1 MEHDFI
7 YQCSFSVIYVGN
19 DGNIFYIGHGF
30 KLMSAKIVLYPHLW
44 LYKVLN
50 YGFAEYRKSIVCEN
64 EGESLILE

>member
-1 MEHDFI
+1 
-7 YQCSFSVIYVGN
+7 VG
-19 DGNIFYIGHGF
+19 DYGNIFYFGHEF

-50 YGFAEYRKSIVCEN
+50 YGFAEYRKAIVCEN

>member
-1 MEHDFI
+1 
-7 YQCSFSVIYVGN
+7 
-19 DGNIFYIGHGF
+19 
-30 KLMSAKIVLYPHLW
+30 MSAKIVLYPHLW